1 MVSYC
6 HNIRVLIKSEWF
18 KDETM
23 SYMELKNKW
32 SNKGSLRK
40 HIYKVMKDFQIP
52 SYRPRAPTTLQHT
65 QQKLDFCNEEPGK
78 SFDCMPMHRPHND
91 IELTK
96 FKTVILNK
104 NKGHVKL
111 FL

>member
-1 MVSYC
+1 
-6 HNIRVLIKSEWF
+6 
-18 KDETM
+18 
-23 SYMELKNKW
+23 
-32 SNKGSLRK
+32 
-40 HIYKVMKDFQIP
+40 MKDFQIP

-111 FL
+111 FLQPGLARKVRLSKYYVHKNSRNFSRNGVKCMLCSLILWGFEGK